1 MTARV
6 PEPDPAIRPTTR
18 ARAAARTRSGAPALA
33 VALAVAVAVAAG
45 VLLAACGGTID
56 LATTA
61 PGQVRVVTTTT
72 VLADLVTQVGGS
84 RVQVDSLVPRGGE
97 AHTFDPRPS
106 DLVKVARADLV
117 VMNGLGLDDWLVKLV
132 ADTGT
137 AAPVVRL
144 GEHLPGVAYLA
155 GEGAGTTN
163 PHLWLNVAYARAYVE
178 RIGEALAAVAPAD
191 AAAFRAGAQA
201 YEARLEQ
208 LDGWVRAMIA
218 TIPESNR
225 AFISFHDALPYF
237 AAAYGL
243 RIVGVVV
250 PAPGQDPSA
259 GQVADLV
266 AAIKAAG
273 VKAVFSES
281 QFSPELAQTVAR
293 EAGATVVADLYTDT
307 LGDPPADTYEGLIR
321 WDVERFVAAL
331 R

>member
-1 MTARV
+1 MGPTAR
-6 PEPDPAIRPTTR
+6 
-18 ARAAARTRSGAPALA
+18 ARLGL
-33 VALAVAVAVAAG
+33 VAATAIL
-45 VLLAACGGTID
+45 VAACSGTID
-56 LATTA
+56 LSTTA
-61 PGQVRVVTTTT
+61 PGQVRVVATTT
-72 VLADLVTQVGGS
+72 VLADLVAQVGGS
-84 RVQVDSLVPRGGE
+84 RVRVDSLVPRGGE

-117 VMNGLGLDDWLVKLV
+117 VMNGLGLDDWLAKLT

-144 GEHLPGVAYLA
+144 GENLPGVTYLA
-155 GEGAGTTN
+155 GDEAGTAN
-163 PHLWLNVAYARAYVE
+163 PHLWLNVAYAEAYVE

-191 AAAFRAGAQA
+191 AAAFRAGAAA
-201 YEARLEQ
+201 YEARLDE
-208 LDGWVRAMIA
+208 LDAWVRATIA
-218 TIPESNR
+218 TVPEAHR
-225 AFISFHDALPYF
+225 AFVSFHDALPYF

-243 RIVGVVV
+243 RIAGVVV

-259 GQVADLV
+259 GQIADLV
-266 AAIKAAG
+266 AAIRAAG

-281 QFSPELAQTVAR
+281 QFSPELAQAVAR
-293 EAGATVVADLYTDT
+293 EVGATVVADLYTDT